1 MEVLDASRRMVSVA
15 LERPAAFQAIWLAI
29 TAAVGSISLTALLIK
44 VATAKGWVVVPSQN
58 RWNKRTVAQFGGGP
72 VLLIFWLTAM
82 MSPAVRQHWVLL
94 LSTVALALL
103 GFIDDLKGLG
113 PKPKLLIEILVAS
126 CTVSSGIISPITP
139 SFGVNWVLTLL
150 WVVIISNAFN
160 IIDNMDGL
168 AGGVAIIGL
177 AGIVMLS
184 GPNSPI
190 GMLSILLIMSVG
202 GFFVFNFNPARI
214 FMGDLGSL
222 PIGFFLASASVVS
235 ASSVRLPRAGLVIPC
250 LIMFVPVFD
259 ALLVSLSRRIKG
271 RAISEGGRDHSS
283 HRLVFSGL
291 SDRRAAGLLHA
302 MAACAVVL
310 AVIWARVG
318 SEWANV
324 ALAVSLIG
332 IFHFWWYLA
341 RVELPENWFSKVLV
355 SPAPEFLRLRGARA
369 AKIARDFALIVLGI
383 YVIALLFP
391 DKIELLSVPRLWV
404 AGVAAALLQLGSFC
418 IGGMYRAKSVRS
430 PSKELFDV
438 LKGMAL
444 AALFVFSCCYIAGFS
459 VAWILSLVAAN
470 TLLTTAMLLS
480 SRLLNV
486 GLGRISAQLP
496 LRRMPDGFSASQM
509 RAQMSASNSDE
520 SAYSHLSVAQE
531 LADEAEVS

>member
-1 MEVLDASRRMVSVA
+1 MEVLDASRRMISVVIG
-15 LERPAAFQAIWLAI
+15 RPAAFQAIWLALA
-29 TAAVGSISLTALLIK
+29 AAVGSIGLTVLLIK
-44 VATAKGWVVVPSQN
+44 VATVKGWVVIPSQN
-58 RWNKRTVAQFGGGP
+58 RWSKRTVAQFGGGP

-82 MSPAVRQHWVLL
+82 MSPAGRQFWVLL

-113 PKPKLLIEILVAS
+113 PKPKLLIEFLVAA

-139 SFGVNWVLTLL
+139 SHAVNWVLTVL
-150 WVVIISNAFN
+150 WIVVISNAFN

-177 AGIVMLS
+177 AGIVLLS

-190 GMLSILLIMSVG
+190 GMLSILLMVSVG
-202 GFFVFNFNPARI
+202 GFFLFNFNPAKI

-235 ASSVRLPRAGLVIPC
+235 AGGVRVPRAGLVIPC

-291 SDRRAAGLLHA
+291 SERRAAGLLHA
-302 MAACAVVL
+302 MAAGAIVLAVVWVRLGSAWANVVL
-310 AVIWARVG
+310 AIG
-318 SEWANV
+318 
-324 ALAVSLIG
+324 LIG
-332 IFHFWWYLA
+332 VFHFWWYLA
-341 RVELPENWFSKVLV
+341 RVKLPDSWFSKVLV

-369 AKIARDFALIVLGI
+369 AKMARDFALIVLGI
-383 YVIALLFP
+383 CVIALLFP
-391 DKIELLSVPRLWV
+391 ERFELLSPTRLWI

-418 IGGMYRAKSVRS
+418 LGGMYRAQSVRS
-430 PSKELFDV
+430 SRKELFDV

-459 VAWILSLVAAN
+459 VAWIMPLVAAN

-486 GLGRISAQLP
+486 GLGRISAQLH
-496 LRRMPDGFSASQM
+496 LRKMPDGLLPSQTMARLSAKN
-509 RAQMSASNSDE
+509 SAE
-520 SAYSHLSVAQE
+520 GAYPHLSVSQE

>member
-1 MEVLDASRRMVSVA
+1 MEVLDASRRMVSV
-15 LERPAAFQAIWLAI
+15 LIERPAAFTSIGFVL

-44 VATAKGWVVVPSQN
+44 VATVKGWVVVPSQN

-82 MSPAVRQHWVLL
+82 MSPAGRQYWILL
-94 LSTVALALL
+94 LLTLALALL

-113 PKPKLLIEILVAS
+113 PKPKLLVEVLVAA
-126 CTVSSGIISPITP
+126 CTVSSGIISPI
-139 SFGVNWVLTLL
+139 SSNFAVNCVLTVL
-150 WVVIISNAFN
+150 WIVIISNAFN

-177 AGIVMLS
+177 AGIVTLS

-190 GMLSILLIMSVG
+190 GMLSILLMASVG
-202 GFFVFNFNPARI
+202 GFFLFNFNPAKI

-235 ASSVRLPRAGLVIPC
+235 AGNVRIPRAGLVIPC

-259 ALLVSLSRRIKG
+259 ALLVGLSRRIKG

-291 SDRRAAGLLHA
+291 TERRAAGLLHA
-302 MAACAVVL
+302 MAACAIVL
-310 AVIWARVG
+310 AVIWARMD
-318 SEWANV
+318 SKWANV
-324 ALAVSLIG
+324 VLALSLIG

-341 RVELPENWFSKVLV
+341 RVKLPDSWFSKAVV
-355 SPAPEFLRLRGARA
+355 SPVPEFLRLRGARA
-369 AKIARDFALIVLGI
+369 AKMTRDFALIVLGI

-391 DKIELLSVPRLWV
+391 QKFELLSVPRLWA

-418 IGGMYRAKSVRS
+418 LGGMYRAQSVRS
-430 PSKELFDV
+430 STRELFDV
-438 LKGMAL
+438 LKGMAV

-459 VAWILSLVAAN
+459 VAWILTLVAAN
-470 TLLTTAMLLS
+470 TLVTTAMLLS

-496 LRRMPDGFSASQM
+496 LRKLPDGFLPQTMARVSA
-509 RAQMSASNSDE
+509 ANSADG
-520 SAYSHLSVAQE
+520 AYSYSSVSQE
-531 LADEAEVS
+531 LADEVKVS

>member
-1 MEVLDASRRMVSVA
+1 MEVLDASRRMISVVIG
-15 LERPAAFQAIWLAI
+15 RPAAFQAIWLALA
-29 TAAVGSISLTALLIK
+29 AAVGSISLTVLLIK
-44 VATAKGWVVVPSQN
+44 VATVKGWVVIPSQN
-58 RWNKRTVAQFGGGP
+58 RWSKRTVAQFGGGP

-82 MSPAVRQHWVLL
+82 MSPAGRQFWVLL

-113 PKPKLLIEILVAS
+113 PKPKLLIEFLVAA

-139 SFGVNWVLTLL
+139 SHAVNWVLTVL
-150 WVVIISNAFN
+150 WIVVISNAFN

-177 AGIVMLS
+177 AGIVLLS
-184 GPNSPI
+184 RPNSPI
-190 GMLSILLIMSVG
+190 GMLSILLMVSVG
-202 GFFVFNFNPARI
+202 GFFLFNFNPAKI

-235 ASSVRLPRAGLVIPC
+235 AGGVRVPRAGLVIPC

-291 SDRRAAGLLHA
+291 SERRAAGLLHA
-302 MAACAVVL
+302 MAAGAIVLAVVWVRLGSAWANVVL
-310 AVIWARVG
+310 AI
-318 SEWANV
+318 
-324 ALAVSLIG
+324 SLIG
-332 IFHFWWYLA
+332 VFHFWWYLA
-341 RVELPENWFSKVLV
+341 RVKLPDSWFSKVLV

-369 AKIARDFALIVLGI
+369 AKMARDFALIVLGI
-383 YVIALLFP
+383 CVIALLFP
-391 DKIELLSVPRLWV
+391 ERFELLSPTRLWI

-418 IGGMYRAKSVRS
+418 LGGMYRAQSVRS
-430 PSKELFDV
+430 SRKELFDV

-459 VAWILSLVAAN
+459 VAWIMPLVAAN

-486 GLGRISAQLP
+486 GLGRISAQLH
-496 LRRMPDGFSASQM
+496 LRKMPDGLLPSQTMARLSAKN
-509 RAQMSASNSDE
+509 SAE
-520 SAYSHLSVAQE
+520 GAYPHLSVSQE

>member
-1 MEVLDASRRMVSVA
+1 MEVLDASRRMISVVIG
-15 LERPAAFQAIWLAI
+15 RPAAFQAIWLALA
-29 TAAVGSISLTALLIK
+29 AAVGSISLTVLLIK
-44 VATAKGWVVVPSQN
+44 VATVKGWVVIPSQN
-58 RWNKRTVAQFGGGP
+58 RWSKRTVAQFGGGP

-82 MSPAVRQHWVLL
+82 MSPAGRQFWVLL

-113 PKPKLLIEILVAS
+113 PKPKLLIEFLVAA

-139 SFGVNWVLTLL
+139 SHAVNWVLTVL
-150 WVVIISNAFN
+150 WIVVISNAFN

-177 AGIVMLS
+177 AGIVLLS

-190 GMLSILLIMSVG
+190 GMLSILLMVSVG
-202 GFFVFNFNPARI
+202 GFFLFNFNPAKI

-235 ASSVRLPRAGLVIPC
+235 AGGVRVPRAGLVIPC

-291 SDRRAAGLLHA
+291 SERRAAGLLHA
-302 MAACAVVL
+302 MAAGAIVLAVVWVRLGSAWANVVL
-310 AVIWARVG
+310 AIG
-318 SEWANV
+318 
-324 ALAVSLIG
+324 LIG
-332 IFHFWWYLA
+332 VFHFWWYLA
-341 RVELPENWFSKVLV
+341 RVKLPDSWFSKVLV

-369 AKIARDFALIVLGI
+369 AKMARDFALIVLGI
-383 YVIALLFP
+383 CVIALLFP
-391 DKIELLSVPRLWV
+391 ERFELLSPTRLWI

-418 IGGMYRAKSVRS
+418 LGGMYRAQSVRS
-430 PSKELFDV
+430 SRKELFDV

-459 VAWILSLVAAN
+459 VAWIMPLVAAN

-486 GLGRISAQLP
+486 GLGRISAQLH
-496 LRRMPDGFSASQM
+496 LRKMPDGLLPSQTMARLSAKN
-509 RAQMSASNSDE
+509 SAE
-520 SAYSHLSVAQE
+520 GAYPHLSVSQE

>member
-1 MEVLDASRRMVSVA
+1 MEVLDASRRMVSV
-15 LERPAAFQAIWLAI
+15 LIERPAAFRSIWLAFA
-29 TAAVGSISLTALLIK
+29 AAVGSVGLTALLIK
-44 VATAKGWVVVPSQN
+44 VATVKGWVVMPSQN

-72 VLLIFWLTAM
+72 VLLIFWLAAM
-82 MSPAVRQHWVLL
+82 MSPAVRQYWVLL
-94 LSTVALALL
+94 LSTVALAIL

-113 PKPKLLIEILVAS
+113 PKPKLLIEVLIAAG
-126 CTVSSGIISPITP
+126 TVCSGIISPITP
-139 SFGVNWVLTLL
+139 SFGVNWVLTVL
-150 WVVIISNAFN
+150 WIVVISNAFN

-168 AGGVAIIGL
+168 AGGVASIGL

-190 GMLSILLIMSVG
+190 GMLSILLMVSVG
-202 GFFVFNFNPARI
+202 GFFLFNFNPAKI

-235 ASSVRLPRAGLVIPC
+235 AGSVRAPRAGLVIPC

-259 ALLVSLSRRIKG
+259 ALLVSLTRRIKG

-291 SDRRAAGLLHA
+291 SERRAVGLLHA
-302 MAACAVVL
+302 MAASAIVL
-310 AVIWARVG
+310 AVLWSRMESA
-318 SEWANV
+318 WANV
-324 ALAVSLIG
+324 VLAVSLIG

-341 RVELPENWFSKVLV
+341 RVKLPESWFSKVRV
-355 SPAPEFLRLRGARA
+355 SPVPEFLRLRGARA
-369 AKIARDFALIVLGI
+369 AKMARDFALIVLGI

-391 DKIELLSVPRLWV
+391 EKFELLSVPRLWV

-418 IGGMYRAKSVRS
+418 LGGMYRAQSVRS
-430 PSKELFDV
+430 STKELFDV

-444 AALFVFSCCYIAGFS
+444 AAVFVFSCCYIAGFS
-459 VAWILSLVAAN
+459 VAWILSLVVAN

-496 LRRMPDGFSASQM
+496 LRKIPDGFLPNQAM
-509 RAQMSASNSDE
+509 ARMSTRNSPE
-520 SAYSHLSVAQE
+520 SAYSHLSVSQE
-531 LADEAEVS
+531 LADESEVS

>member
-1 MEVLDASRRMVSVA
+1 MEVLDASRRMVSV
-15 LERPAAFQAIWLAI
+15 LIERPAAFALIWLALA
-29 TAAVGSISLTALLIK
+29 AAVGSISLTALLIK
-44 VATAKGWVVVPSQN
+44 LATAKGWVVVPSQN

-82 MSPAVRQHWVLL
+82 ILPAGRHYWVLL

-103 GFIDDLKGLG
+103 GFIDDMKGLG
-113 PKPKLLIEILVAS
+113 PKPKLLVEVLVAA
-126 CTVSSGIISPITP
+126 CTVSSGIISPITS
-139 SFGVNWVLTLL
+139 SFGVNWALTVLWIVL
-150 WVVIISNAFN
+150 ISNAFN

-177 AGIVMLS
+177 AGIVTLS

-190 GMLSILLIMSVG
+190 GMLSILLMVSVG
-202 GFFVFNFNPARI
+202 GFFLFNFNPAKI

-235 ASSVRLPRAGLVIPC
+235 AGNVRLPRAGLVIPC

-271 RAISEGGRDHSS
+271 RPISEGGRDHSS

-291 SDRRAAGLLHA
+291 TERRAAGLLHA
-302 MAACAVVL
+302 MAVCAVVL
-310 AVIWARVG
+310 AIVWARLG
-318 SEWANV
+318 TAWANV
-324 ALAVSLIG
+324 VLAVGLIG

-341 RVELPENWFSKVLV
+341 RVKLPDSWFSTVLV

-369 AKIARDFALIVLGI
+369 AKMARDFALIVLGI

-391 DKIELLSVPRLWV
+391 EKFELLSVPRLWI
-404 AGVAAALLQLGSFC
+404 AGIAAALLQLGSFC
-418 IGGMYRAKSVRS
+418 LGGMYRAQSVRS
-430 PSKELFDV
+430 STRELLDV
-438 LKGMAL
+438 LKGMAV

-459 VAWILSLVAAN
+459 VSWILTLVAAN

-496 LRRMPDGFSASQM
+496 LRKLPDGFLPQPV
-509 RAQMSASNSDE
+509 AQMSARNSADG
-520 SAYSHLSVAQE
+520 AYSHSSVSHK
-531 LADEAEVS
+531 LADEAKVS

>member
-1 MEVLDASRRMVSVA
+1 MEVLDASRRIVSV
-15 LERPAAFQAIWLAI
+15 LIERPAAFRSIWLAFV
-29 TAAVGSISLTALLIK
+29 AAVGSIGLTAILIK
-44 VATAKGWVVVPSQN
+44 VAAVKGWVVVPSQN

-72 VLLIFWLTAM
+72 VLLIFWLASM
-82 MSPAVRQHWVLL
+82 MSPAGRQYWILL

-103 GFIDDLKGLG
+103 GFIDDIKGLG
-113 PKPKLLIEILVAS
+113 PKPKLLVEVLVAA

-139 SFGVNWVLTLL
+139 SFGVNWVLTVL
-150 WVVIISNAFN
+150 WIVVISNAFN

-168 AGGVAIIGL
+168 AGGVAMLGL

-184 GPNSPI
+184 GLNSPI
-190 GMLSILLIMSVG
+190 GILSILLLVAVG
-202 GFFVFNFNPARI
+202 GFFLFNFNPAKI

-235 ASSVRLPRAGLVIPC
+235 AGSVRVPRAGLVIPC

-259 ALLVSLSRRIKG
+259 ALLVSFSRRIKG
-271 RAISEGGRDHSS
+271 RAVSEGGRDHSS

-291 SDRRAAGLLHA
+291 TERRATGLLHA
-302 MAACAVVL
+302 MAACAIVL
-310 AVIWARVG
+310 AVIWSRLG

-324 ALAVSLIG
+324 VLAVSLIG

-341 RVELPENWFSKVLV
+341 RVKLPENWFSKVLV

-369 AKIARDFALIVLGI
+369 AKMARDFALIVLGI

-391 DKIELLSVPRLWV
+391 KKFELLSVPRLWV
-404 AGVAAALLQLGSFC
+404 AGVAAALLQFGSFC
-418 IGGMYRAKSVRS
+418 LGGMYRAQSPRS
-430 PSKELFDV
+430 STEELFDV

-444 AALFVFSCCYIAGFS
+444 AAVFVFSCCYIAGFS
-459 VAWILSLVAAN
+459 VAWILPLVAAN
-470 TLLTTAMLLS
+470 TLLTTGMLLS

-496 LRRMPDGFSASQM
+496 LRTMPDGFLPKQTMA
-509 RAQMSASNSDE
+509 RMSARNPAE
-520 SAYSHLSVAQE
+520 SAYSHLSVSPE

>member
-1 MEVLDASRRMVSVA
+1 MEVLDASRRIVSV
-15 LERPAAFQAIWLAI
+15 LIERPAAFRSIWLAFA
-29 TAAVGSISLTALLIK
+29 AAVGSIGLTAILIK
-44 VATAKGWVVVPSQN
+44 VAAVQGWVVVPSQN

-72 VLLIFWLTAM
+72 VLLIFWLASM
-82 MSPAVRQHWVLL
+82 MSPAGRQYWILL

-103 GFIDDLKGLG
+103 GFIDDIKGLG
-113 PKPKLLIEILVAS
+113 PKPKLLVEVLVAA

-139 SFGVNWVLTLL
+139 SFGVNWVLTVL
-150 WVVIISNAFN
+150 WIVVISNAFN

-168 AGGVAIIGL
+168 AGGVAMLGL

-184 GPNSPI
+184 GLNSPI
-190 GMLSILLIMSVG
+190 GILSILLLVAVG
-202 GFFVFNFNPARI
+202 GFFLFNFNPAKI

-235 ASSVRLPRAGLVIPC
+235 AGSVRVPRAGLVIPC

-259 ALLVSLSRRIKG
+259 ALLVSFSRRIKG
-271 RAISEGGRDHSS
+271 RAVSEGGRDHSS

-291 SDRRAAGLLHA
+291 TERRATGLLHA
-302 MAACAVVL
+302 MAACAIVL
-310 AVIWARVG
+310 AVIWSRLG

-324 ALAVSLIG
+324 VLAVSLIG

-341 RVELPENWFSKVLV
+341 RVKLPENWFSKVLV

-369 AKIARDFALIVLGI
+369 AKMARDFALIVLGI

-391 DKIELLSVPRLWV
+391 KKFELLSVPRLWV

-418 IGGMYRAKSVRS
+418 LGGMYRAQSPRS
-430 PSKELFDV
+430 STEELFDV

-444 AALFVFSCCYIAGFS
+444 AAVFVFSCCYIAGFS
-459 VAWILSLVAAN
+459 VAWILPLVAAN
-470 TLLTTAMLLS
+470 TLLTTGMLLS

-496 LRRMPDGFSASQM
+496 LRTMPDGFLPKQTMA
-509 RAQMSASNSDE
+509 RMSARNPAE
-520 SAYSHLSVAQE
+520 SAYSHLSVSPE

>member
-1 MEVLDASRRMVSVA
+1 MEVLDASRRMISVVIG
-15 LERPAAFQAIWLAI
+15 RPAAFQAIWLALA
-29 TAAVGSISLTALLIK
+29 AAVGSISLTVLLIK
-44 VATAKGWVVVPSQN
+44 VATVKGWVVIPSQN
-58 RWNKRTVAQFGGGP
+58 RWSKRTVAQFGGGP

-82 MSPAVRQHWVLL
+82 MSPVGRQFWVLL

-113 PKPKLLIEILVAS
+113 PKPKLLIEFLVAA

-139 SFGVNWVLTLL
+139 SHAVNWVLTVL
-150 WVVIISNAFN
+150 WIVVISNAFN

-177 AGIVMLS
+177 AGIVLLS
-184 GPNSPI
+184 RPNSPI
-190 GMLSILLIMSVG
+190 GMLSILLMVSVG
-202 GFFVFNFNPARI
+202 GFFLFNFNPAKI

-235 ASSVRLPRAGLVIPC
+235 AGGVRVPRAGLVIPC

-291 SDRRAAGLLHA
+291 SERRAAGLLHA
-302 MAACAVVL
+302 MAAGAIVLAVVWVRLGSAWANVVL
-310 AVIWARVG
+310 AIG
-318 SEWANV
+318 
-324 ALAVSLIG
+324 LIG
-332 IFHFWWYLA
+332 VFHFWWYLA
-341 RVELPENWFSKVLV
+341 RVKLPDSWFSKVLV

-369 AKIARDFALIVLGI
+369 AKMARDFALIVLGI
-383 YVIALLFP
+383 CVIALLFP
-391 DKIELLSVPRLWV
+391 ERFELLSPTRLWI

-418 IGGMYRAKSVRS
+418 LGGMYRAQSVRS
-430 PSKELFDV
+430 SRKELFDV

-459 VAWILSLVAAN
+459 VAWIMPLVAAN

-486 GLGRISAQLP
+486 GLGRISAQLH
-496 LRRMPDGFSASQM
+496 LRKMPDGLLPSQTMARLSAKN
-509 RAQMSASNSDE
+509 SAE
-520 SAYSHLSVAQE
+520 GAYPHLSVSQE

>member
-1 MEVLDASRRMVSVA
+1 MVSV
-15 LERPAAFQAIWLAI
+15 LIERPAAFRSIWLAFA
-29 TAAVGSISLTALLIK
+29 AAVGSIGLTAILIK
-44 VATAKGWVVVPSQN
+44 VAAVKGWVVVPSQN

-72 VLLIFWLTAM
+72 VLLIFWLASM
-82 MSPAVRQHWVLL
+82 MSPAGRQYWILL

-103 GFIDDLKGLG
+103 GFIDDIKGLG
-113 PKPKLLIEILVAS
+113 PKPKLLVEVLVAA

-139 SFGVNWVLTLL
+139 SFGVNWVLTVL
-150 WVVIISNAFN
+150 WIVVISNAFN

-168 AGGVAIIGL
+168 AGGVAMLGL

-184 GPNSPI
+184 GLNSPI
-190 GMLSILLIMSVG
+190 GILSILLLVAVG
-202 GFFVFNFNPARI
+202 GFFFFNFNPAKI

-235 ASSVRLPRAGLVIPC
+235 AGSVRVPRAGLVIPC

-259 ALLVSLSRRIKG
+259 ALLVSFSRRIKG
-271 RAISEGGRDHSS
+271 RAVSEGGRDHSS

-291 SDRRAAGLLHA
+291 TERRATGLLHA
-302 MAACAVVL
+302 MAACAIVL
-310 AVIWARVG
+310 AVIWSRLG

-324 ALAVSLIG
+324 VLAVSLIG

-341 RVELPENWFSKVLV
+341 RVKLPENWFSKVLV

-369 AKIARDFALIVLGI
+369 AKMARDFALIVLGI

-391 DKIELLSVPRLWV
+391 KKFELLSVPRLWV

-418 IGGMYRAKSVRS
+418 LGGMYRAQSPRS
-430 PSKELFDV
+430 STEELFDV

-444 AALFVFSCCYIAGFS
+444 AAVFVFSCCYIAGFS
-459 VAWILSLVAAN
+459 VAWILPLVAAN
-470 TLLTTAMLLS
+470 TLLTTGMLLS

-496 LRRMPDGFSASQM
+496 LRTMPDGFLPKQTMA
-509 RAQMSASNSDE
+509 RMSARNPAE
-520 SAYSHLSVAQE
+520 SAYSHLSVSPE

>member
-1 MEVLDASRRMVSVA
+1 MEVLDASRRMVSV
-15 LERPAAFQAIWLAI
+15 LIERPAAFRSIWLAFA
-29 TAAVGSISLTALLIK
+29 AAVGSIGLTAILIK
-44 VATAKGWVVVPSQN
+44 VAAVKGWVVVPSQN

-72 VLLIFWLTAM
+72 VLLIFWLASM
-82 MSPAVRQHWVLL
+82 MSPAGRQYWILL

-103 GFIDDLKGLG
+103 GFIDDIKGLG
-113 PKPKLLIEILVAS
+113 PKPKLLVEVLVAA

-139 SFGVNWVLTLL
+139 SFGVNWVLTVL
-150 WVVIISNAFN
+150 WIVVISNAFN

-168 AGGVAIIGL
+168 AGGVAMLGL

-184 GPNSPI
+184 GLNSPI
-190 GMLSILLIMSVG
+190 GILSILLLVAVG
-202 GFFVFNFNPARI
+202 GFFLFNFNPAKI

-235 ASSVRLPRAGLVIPC
+235 AGSVRVPRAGLVIPC

-259 ALLVSLSRRIKG
+259 ALLVSFSRRIKG
-271 RAISEGGRDHSS
+271 RAVSEGGRDHSS

-291 SDRRAAGLLHA
+291 TERRATGLLHA
-302 MAACAVVL
+302 MAACAIVL
-310 AVIWARVG
+310 AVIWSRLG

-324 ALAVSLIG
+324 VLAVSLIG

-341 RVELPENWFSKVLV
+341 RVKLPENWFSKVLV

-369 AKIARDFALIVLGI
+369 AKMARDFALIVLGI

-391 DKIELLSVPRLWV
+391 KKFELLSVPRLWV

-418 IGGMYRAKSVRS
+418 LGGMYRAQSPRS
-430 PSKELFDV
+430 STEELFDV

-444 AALFVFSCCYIAGFS
+444 AAVFVFSCCYIAGFS
-459 VAWILSLVAAN
+459 VAWILPLVAAN
-470 TLLTTAMLLS
+470 TLLTTGMLLS

-496 LRRMPDGFSASQM
+496 LRTMPDGFLPKQTMA
-509 RAQMSASNSDE
+509 RMSARNPAE
-520 SAYSHLSVAQE
+520 GAYSHLSVSPE

>member
-1 MEVLDASRRMVSVA
+1 MEVLDASRRMVSVVI
-15 LERPAAFQAIWLAI
+15 ERPAAFRSIWLAFA
-29 TAAVGSISLTALLIK
+29 AAVGSIGLTALLIK
-44 VATAKGWVVVPSQN
+44 VATVKGWVVVPSQN
-58 RWNKRTVAQFGGGP
+58 RWNRRTVAQFGGGP

-82 MSPAVRQHWVLL
+82 LSPAGRQYWVLL
-94 LSTVALALL
+94 LSTLALALL

-113 PKPKLLIEILVAS
+113 PKPKLLVEVLVAA
-126 CTVSSGIISPITP
+126 CAVCSGIISPITP
-139 SFGVNWVLTLL
+139 SFGVNWVLTVL
-150 WVVIISNAFN
+150 WIVIISNAFN

-177 AGIVMLS
+177 AGVVMLS

-190 GMLSILLIMSVG
+190 GMLSILLMVSVG
-202 GFFVFNFNPARI
+202 GFFLFNFNPAKV

-235 ASSVRLPRAGLVIPC
+235 ADSVRAPRAGLVIPC

-259 ALLVSLSRRIKG
+259 ALLVSFSRRIKG

-291 SDRRAAGLLHA
+291 SERHAAGLLHA
-302 MAACAVVL
+302 MAACAIIL
-310 AVIWARVG
+310 AVTWSRLG
-318 SEWANV
+318 SAWANV
-324 ALAVSLIG
+324 VLAVSLIG

-341 RVELPENWFSKVLV
+341 RVKLPENWFSKVLV
-355 SPAPEFLRLRGARA
+355 SPAPEFLRLRGSRA
-369 AKIARDFALIVLGI
+369 AKMTRDFALIVLGI

-391 DKIELLSVPRLWV
+391 EKFELLSVPRLWV

-418 IGGMYRAKSVRS
+418 LGGMYRAQSVRS
-430 PSKELFDV
+430 SAKELFDV

-444 AALFVFSCCYIAGFS
+444 AAVFVFSCCYIAGFS
-459 VAWILSLVAAN
+459 VAWILTLVAAN

-496 LRRMPDGFSASQM
+496 LRKMPDGFLPNQAM
-509 RAQMSASNSDE
+509 ARMSARNSAE
-520 SAYSHLSVAQE
+520 SAYSHLSVSQE

>member
-1 MEVLDASRRMVSVA
+1 LI
-15 LERPAAFQAIWLAI
+15 ERPAAFRSIWLAFA
-29 TAAVGSISLTALLIK
+29 AAVGSIGLTALLIK
-44 VATAKGWVVVPSQN
+44 VATVKGWVVVPSQN

-82 MSPAVRQHWVLL
+82 LSPAGRQYWVLL

-113 PKPKLLIEILVAS
+113 PKPKLLVEVLVAA
-126 CTVSSGIISPITP
+126 CAVCSGIISPITP
-139 SFGVNWVLTLL
+139 SFGVNWILTVL
-150 WVVIISNAFN
+150 WIVIISNAFN

-177 AGIVMLS
+177 AGVVMLS
-184 GPNSPI
+184 GANSPI
-190 GMLSILLIMSVG
+190 GMLSILLLVSVG
-202 GFFVFNFNPARI
+202 GFFLFNFNPAKI

-235 ASSVRLPRAGLVIPC
+235 AGNVRAPRAGLVIPC

-291 SDRRAAGLLHA
+291 SERRAAGLLHA
-302 MAACAVVL
+302 MAACAIIL
-310 AVIWARVG
+310 AVIWSRLG
-318 SEWANV
+318 SAWANV
-324 ALAVSLIG
+324 VLAVSLIG
-332 IFHFWWYLA
+332 VFHFWWYLA
-341 RVELPENWFSKVLV
+341 RVKLPENWFSKVLV

-369 AKIARDFALIVLGI
+369 AKMARDFALIVLGI

-391 DKIELLSVPRLWV
+391 EKFELLSVPRLWV

-418 IGGMYRAKSVRS
+418 LGGMYRAQSVRS
-430 PSKELFDV
+430 SAKELFDV

-444 AALFVFSCCYIAGFS
+444 AAVFVFSCCYIAGFS
-459 VAWILSLVAAN
+459 VAWILTLVAAN

-496 LRRMPDGFSASQM
+496 LRKMPDGFLPNQAM
-509 RAQMSASNSDE
+509 ARMSARNSAE
-520 SAYSHLSVAQE
+520 NAYSHLSVSQE